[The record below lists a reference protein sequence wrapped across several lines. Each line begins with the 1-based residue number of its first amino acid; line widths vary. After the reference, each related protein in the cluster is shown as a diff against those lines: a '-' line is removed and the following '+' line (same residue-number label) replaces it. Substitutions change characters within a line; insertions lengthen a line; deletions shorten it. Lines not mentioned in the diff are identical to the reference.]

1 MRRQSQREFKMMA
14 LSSLLLQIYSTTV
27 LLAVTSMNIWLI
39 IGRNVVFYR
48 KISFTNAI
56 IDTLGAILVAA
67 ISILNCLF
75 EDFFYRHKVSLLRTS
90 LNETANFLAFSSHN
104 NKPKTVKL
112 LTYSVSFVAF
122 TCHLYAN
129 FSVFGFVSF
138 KYHVMILYLMSRVV
152 LLVLCVYDA
161 TDAIRKRLVLL
172 PQKMEK
178 SLRSSDSLV
187 FQIAECVKC
196 YDVLA
201 ESIQV
206 FSHIYGWQIFLTY
219 KLIVV
224 YTVGTIYYCSQLIGV
239 QLGQVAVV
247 LSSTLWATLLIV
259 SLQQSLDIR
268 YFLGMW
274 NFSFLLV
281 WRS

>member
-1 MRRQSQREFKMMA
+1 MRRQSQREFKVMA

-27 LLAVTSMNIWLI
+27 LLAITSMNIWLI

-75 EDFFYRHKVSLLRTS
+75 EHFFYRHKVSLLRTS
-90 LNETANFLAFSSHN
+90 LNETANFLAFASHN

-112 LTYSVSFVAF
+112 LTYSVSFVTFA
-122 TCHLYAN
+122 CHLYAN
-129 FSVFGFVSF
+129 FSVFGFASF
-138 KYHVMILYLMSRVV
+138 KYDVMILYLMIRVV

-206 FSHIYGWQIFLTY
+206 FSQIYGWQIFLTY

-239 QLGQVAVV
+239 ELGQVAVV
-247 LSSTLWATLLIV
+247 LSSTLWATLLVV

-274 NFSFLLV
+274 NFSSLLV